1 MQELDLLLTR
11 YLDEQY
17 DLLGDREKLAFHS
30 FLELSDP
37 EINSYLFG
45 GITPSDL
52 TIASIASCIV
62 CQEKSDGG

>member
-17 DLLGDREKLAFHS
+17 DLSGDKEKLAFHS

-52 TIASIASCIV
+52 IIAGIVSRIV
-62 CQEKSDGG
+62 CRKNSDTG